1 MKQASIVSF
10 DLDGTLV
17 TREYVDY
24 FWLELVP
31 RLYAERHSLGLEE
44 AKRVVYASYDEVGP
58 RDVRWYMPGY
68 WFRRFGIEDKLEDAL
83 REAADKI
90 RPYPDALEVVEW
102 LRGRCTL
109 IISTSAAREF
119 VNLVLSRVPLY
130 RSSFKYV
137 FSSSS
142 DFGFPGKPPAFFK
155 RVSELLGVSPQEIL
169 HVGDDEE
176 NDFANARR
184 AGVKA
189 VYVNR
194 GSGESLREVL
204 VRELGNP

>member
-1 MKQASIVSF
+1 MRSVSVVSF

-44 AKRVVYASYDEVGP
+44 AKRIVYASYDEVGP

-68 WFRRFGIEDKLEDAL
+68 WFRRFGIEDRLEDAL
-83 REAADKI
+83 REAAERV

-109 IISTSAAREF
+109 VICTSAAREF
-119 VNLVLSRVPLY
+119 VNLVLSRIPLY
-130 RSSFKYV
+130 RSSFKHV

-142 DFGFPGKPPAFFK
+142 DFGFPGKPPAFFQ

-194 GSGESLREVL
+194 GSGESLKEVL
-204 VRELGNP
+204 VRELEDL